1 MGSDVSTNQK
11 WMFCEGKNVGAV
23 NAWRLVRYLLREFG
37 MLEMNE
43 FGTFRSP
50 SDQDER
56 DSQIPKN
63 HLMIPPWC

>member
-1 MGSDVSTNQK
+1 MLGD
-11 WMFCEGKNVGAV
+11 
-23 NAWRLVRYLLREFG
+23 RLVRCLLREFG

-56 DSQIPKN
+56 DSLRMLKFPPKKT
-63 HLMIPPWC
+63 L